1 VAIPSARAALAAMV
15 KPGVWRNMRAECF
28 RSFRKASIT
37 YLDERYHKQSD
48 ILEAVRLLVIVASAL
63 LTACAPAP
71 RPAEAPTAD
80 PTAESWY
87 GQTVE
92 QLAALNRQAES
103 LLRKGPS
110 DEAGAILTE
119 GQPLMNRLLAVP
131 RPTLAAMEAAS
142 DLDDLYGRMLLANK
156 QYGWARIQFQKNVAR
171 WRSWKPETP
180 ETARRRKAAEAGIG
194 ECDRHL

>member
-1 VAIPSARAALAAMV
+1 L
-15 KPGVWRNMRAECF
+15 N
-28 RSFRKASIT
+28 
-37 YLDERYHKQSD
+37 KQSD
-48 ILEAVRLLVIVASAL
+48 ILEAVRLLVIAATAL

-71 RPAEAPTAD
+71 KPAEAPKAD

-92 QLAALNRQAES
+92 RLAALNRQAES

>member
-1 VAIPSARAALAAMV
+1 M
-15 KPGVWRNMRAECF
+15 
-28 RSFRKASIT
+28 
-37 YLDERYHKQSD
+37 
-48 ILEAVRLLVIVASAL
+48 RLLVIVAATA

-71 RPAEAPTAD
+71 KPSQPPKAD

-103 LLRKGPS
+103 LLRQGQS
-110 DEAGAILTE
+110 DQAGAILTE

-142 DLDDLYGRMLLANK
+142 DLDDLYGRMLLANR

-180 ETARRRKAAEAGIG
+180 ETARRRTLAESEIG
-194 ECDRHL
+194 ECDRHLDQ

>member
-1 VAIPSARAALAAMV
+1 L
-15 KPGVWRNMRAECF
+15 ECNRVSTAGL
-28 RSFRKASIT
+28 RSVFFGWH
-37 YLDERYHKQSD
+37 YDD
-48 ILEAVRLLVIVASAL
+48 ILRAVRLLVMIAAVL

-71 RPAEAPTAD
+71 KPSEPPRAD
-80 PTAESWY
+80 PTTETWY

-92 QLAALNRQAES
+92 RLTALNRQAGS

-110 DEAGAILTE
+110 DQAGAILTE

-142 DLDDLYGRMLLANK
+142 DLDDLYGRMLLANR

-180 ETARRRKAAEAGIG
+180 ETARRRKVAESGIG
-194 ECDRHL
+194 ECDRHLDE